1 MDFDRIYRTTKNYFG
16 ESSNPLLEQYRA
28 HIDKSNRILDLGAGQ
43 GRNTLFLA
51 RLGHGIDAVDPS
63 QVAIETISSS
73 AAGEGLDVRT
83 YHCDFETFQPETDR
97 YSAILTLGLIQL
109 LSRSSIDLLVQK
121 IQAWTRAESL
131 IFVMAFTT
139 EDPTFDRFKRSA
151 DWTPAGRN
159 SFRHPLEGHR
169 TYLEPGELL
178 RLFAGF
184 RELHH
189 LEGLGREH
197 RHGDGKVARHV
208 WAEGVFQRIV

>member
-63 QVAIETISSS
+63 QVAIETISSA

-83 YHCDFETFQPETDR
+83 YHCDFEAFQPETDR

-109 LSRSSIDLLVQK
+109 LSWQSIEKLIEK
-121 IQAWTRAESL
+121 IRAWTCAGSL
-131 IFVMAFTT
+131 VFVMAFTT
-139 EDPTFDRFKRSA
+139 ADPTFDRFKHSA
-151 DWTPAGRN
+151 DWAPAGRN
-159 SFRHPLEGHR
+159 SFRHPEEGYR
-169 TYLEPGELL
+169 TYLELGELL
-178 RLFAGF
+178 QLFAGWSVM
-184 RELHH
+184 HH
-189 LEGLGREH
+189 QEDLGREH
-197 RHGDGKVARHV
+197 RHGDGRVACHV
-208 WAEGVFQRIV
+208 WAEGVFQRVE